1 MVDNIIKKADLDY
14 FVKDLSVK
22 KNIENKKNII
32 LKILGDNIQDI
43 NNALDLSNDK
53 LPLDI
58 EKKQTNLYYYKR
70 EIPIKFNNVRDL
82 ILFVQ
87 NNQFATLD
95 LKAFGLENTIIKNTS
110 IDIKEDIFLAYNYD
124 IDPFFAIACI
134 ISVFGLPILICSIYD
149 QNKIKK
155 YVKNG
160 LTITISGYFMY
171 NN

>member
-53 LPLDI
+53 IPLGI

-87 NNQFATLD
+87 NNGFASLD
-95 LKAFGLENTIIKNTS
+95 LKAFGLDNTIIKNTS
-110 IDIKEDIFLAYNYD
+110 IDIKESLYAAYNYD
-124 IDPFFAIACI
+124 IDPFLAIICVLSI
-134 ISVFGLPILICSIYD
+134 FGLGVFPCILHDRY
-149 QNKIKK
+149 KIKNNIWIF
-155 YVKNG
+155 YV
-160 LTITISGYFMY
+160 
-171 NN
+171 

>member
-70 EIPIKFNNVRDL
+70 EIPIKFNNLSDL
-82 ILFVQ
+82 ILFVE
-87 NNQFATLD
+87 NGQFASLG
-95 LKAFGLENTIIKNTS
+95 LKAFGLDNTIIKST
-110 IDIKEDIFLAYNYD
+110 IVEIKENINSVDN
-124 IDPFFAIACI
+124 IDLFFAISCI
-134 ISVFGLPILICSIYD
+134 ISVFGLPILICCICD
-149 QNKIKK
+149 QYKYKK

-160 LTITISGYFMY
+160 LTVTISGYFMY